1 MRPTLLAGLLD
12 SVAHNRRREQKDVR
26 LFELATIF
34 GTGAR
39 RASRPGPG
47 LARPGVGDAL
57 ERLRPR
63 RRSLRHDRRRRHAV
77 RRARPRGGVRAR
89 RGAVPDARER
99 DDDRGA
105 AARRRRRR
113 RAARH
118 RRPRRDRAGRRRG
131 ARPAGARARLRRR
144 ARPRSGRST
153 GRRATTASAR
163 KPCRVS
169 RRARATCRSSSTRPC
184 RRPPFVARSD
194 ARRRR
199 RWSASRNSIATRGRA
214 SPTAAAACRCGSSSA
229 RPDRTLTD
237 AEVQAAMDT
246 IVAALQTEHDAR
258 LRQ

>member
-26 LFELATIF
+26 LFELATISRQR
-34 GTGAR
+34 AR
-39 RASRPGPG
+39 RAPRAGAG

-63 RRSLRHDRRRRHAV
+63 RRPLR
-77 RRARPRGGVRAR
+77 R
-89 RGAVPDARER
+89 RGAVETLCGALGLEATFAPGSAPWLTARER
-99 DDDRGA
+99 HDHRGA
-105 AARRRRRR
+105 PARRRRRR

-118 RRPRRDRAGRRRG
+118 RRRRRDRARRRRG

-144 ARPRSGRST
+144 ARPRSARAT
-153 GRRATTASAR
+153 GRRATIASGR

-169 RRARATCRSSSTRPC
+169 RRARATSQSSSTRPC
-184 RRPPFVARSD
+184 RRPPFVARSV

-199 RWSASRNSIATRGRA
+199 RWSACEEFDRYQGKGVADGRCSLSLRLVFRA
-214 SPTAAAACRCGSSSA
+214 
-229 RPDRTLTD
+229 PDRTLTD
-237 AEVQAAMDT
+237 ADVQAAMDT
-246 IVAALQTEHDAR
+246 IVAALHSEHGAQ